1 MPPTVG
7 FLNETNRDNKKI
19 IMAAVKQ
26 RSGNL
31 ENASNRLRDD
41 IEIVVAALN
50 HDDNH
55 DDLDNEWYNT
65 PVVQFASENLQ
76 QALVNYHP
84 DLNVTVK
91 RLANMFALK
100 EYQPMLGT
108 LEEYEDVIIKLC
120 Q

>member
-50 HDDNH
+50 HDDS
-55 DDLDNEWYNT
+55 DNERYQ

-100 EYQPMLGT
+100 EYQPMLGM

>member
-1 MPPTVG
+1 
-7 FLNETNRDNKKI
+7 
-19 IMAAVKQ
+19 MAAVKQ

-50 HDDNH
+50 HDVN
-55 DDLDNEWYNT
+55 
-65 PVVQFASENLQ
+65 NL
-76 QALVNYHP
+76 A
-84 DLNVTVK
+84 TVK

>member
-50 HDDNH
+50 HDDS
-55 DDLDNEWYNT
+55 DNERYQ
-65 PVVQFASENLQ
+65 PVLQYASKNLQ

-100 EYQPMLGT
+100 EYQPMLGM

>member
-50 HDDNH
+50 HDVN
-55 DDLDNEWYNT
+55 
-65 PVVQFASENLQ
+65 NL
-76 QALVNYHP
+76 A
-84 DLNVTVK
+84 TVK